1 MYTHNRIGAQ
11 TKRARVG
18 GVLAAIAL
26 AAGAGTV
33 AAQQGGA
40 QEYVPFDD
48 IDPTLGYRADMEFSG
63 TVRYWKDEETLR
75 QYLSWV
81 GDPENEWK
89 LNYKHRDL
97 EYDDLHGG
105 HFYLEEGE
113 EAFRKL
119 SERHPEFPRCVG
131 WGETDL
137 VGAATRYPRH
147 DSETNTIVTLE
158 SRIEHCAKAIA
169 EQEIPQGSPGNT
181 RLALY
186 VKSLSHGMPINMEIG
201 QPELRMAY
209 ERGKGLFYRK
219 VGQFNFACAT
229 CHSPG
234 TPVMGQRLRGQVST
248 TPFAFAA
255 HFPTYRSARGTVET
269 LQTRIGLCSRQMRVM
284 PLRPGDPAYVDLEVF
299 LTALSNGYPI
309 VSPGVR

>member
-1 MYTHNRIGAQ
+1 M
-11 TKRARVG
+11 G